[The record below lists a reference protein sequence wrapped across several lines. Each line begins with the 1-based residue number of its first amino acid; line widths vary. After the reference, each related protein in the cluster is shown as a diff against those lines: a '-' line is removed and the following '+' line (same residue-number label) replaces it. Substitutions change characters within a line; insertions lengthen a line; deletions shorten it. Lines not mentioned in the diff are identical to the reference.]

1 LRLGIAD
8 ILTVGILHKAR
19 QAFLIAKGNWV
30 FSACVKPFSRTAL
43 DGTAIVRNRGRIR
56 IGEKFRVL
64 ASHVPVELGA
74 GEYGSITIGDN
85 TFINSGTSIGSLAS
99 ITIGN
104 HVAIGNYV
112 LIMDSDFHNP
122 IDHTLPG
129 AKAPIIIEDG
139 VWIGAR
145 ATILKGVTIG
155 KHAVV
160 AAGAVVTKDVPAG
173 ALVGGVPAKVIRYLH
188 TDTQPLSKP

>member
-1 LRLGIAD
+1 M
-8 ILTVGILHKAR
+8 GILHKVR
-19 QAFLIAKGNWV
+19 QAYLIARGNW
-30 FSACVKPFSRTAL
+30 ALRGCVRPFSKTAL
-43 DGTAIVRNRGRIR
+43 DGKLIVRNRSRIH
-56 IGEKFRVL
+56 IGDRFRVL
-64 ASHVPVELGA
+64 AAHVPVELGA
-74 GEYGSITIGDN
+74 GEYGRITIGDN
-85 TFINSGTSIGSLAS
+85 AFINSGTSIGSLAS

-104 HVAIGNYV
+104 NVAIGNYV

-122 IDHTLPG
+122 LDHTLPG
-129 AKAPIIIEDG
+129 AKAPIVIDDG

-173 ALVGGVPAKVIRYLH
+173 ALVGGVPAKIIRYLH
-188 TDTQPLSKP
+188 PDSLSLSNP

>member
-1 LRLGIAD
+1 M
-8 ILTVGILHKAR
+8 LHKVR

-30 FSACVKPFSRTAL
+30 LRGCVRQFSKTAV
-43 DGTAIVRNRGRIR
+43 DGKVIVRNRSRIQ

-64 ASHVPVELGA
+64 AAHVPVELGA
-74 GEYGSITIGDN
+74 GEYGRVTIGDN
-85 TFINSGTSIGSLAS
+85 TFVNSGTSIGSLAS
-99 ITIGN
+99 ITIGSN
-104 HVAIGNYV
+104 VAIGNYV

-122 IDHTLPG
+122 LDHTLPG
-129 AKAPIIIEDG
+129 AKAPIVIEDG

-173 ALVGGVPAKVIRYLH
+173 ALVGGVPAKLIRFLH
-188 TDTQPLSKP
+188 AEPETLGSS

>member
-1 LRLGIAD
+1 M
-8 ILTVGILHKAR
+8 LHKFR
-19 QAFLIAKGNWV
+19 QILLLVKGNIV
-30 FSACVKPFSRTAL
+30 FRGCVKPFSRTLL
-43 DGTAIVRNRGRIR
+43 DGKVIVRNRKRIQ
-56 IGEKFRVL
+56 IGDKFRVL
-64 ASHVPVELGA
+64 AAHVPVELGA
-74 GEYGSITIGDN
+74 GEYGRITIGDN

-104 HVAIGNYV
+104 NVAIGNYV

-129 AKAPIIIEDG
+129 AKAPIIIEDD

-145 ATILKGVTIG
+145 VTILKGVTIG
-155 KHAVV
+155 KHAVI

-173 ALVGGVPAKVIRYLH
+173 ALVGGVPAKLIRFLH
-188 TDTQPLSKP
+188 PESGTLGSS

>member
-1 LRLGIAD
+1 M
-8 ILTVGILHKAR
+8 GILHKVR
-19 QAFLIAKGNWV
+19 QAYLIAKGNWV
-30 FSACVKPFSRTAL
+30 FRGCVRPFSKTAV
-43 DGTAIVRNRGRIR
+43 DGKVIVRNRSRIT
-56 IGEKFRVL
+56 IGDKFRVL
-64 ASHVPVELGA
+64 AAHVPVEMGA
-74 GEYGSITIGDN
+74 GQYGRITIGDN

-99 ITIGN
+99 INIGSN
-104 HVAIGNYV
+104 VAIGNYV

-122 IDHTLPG
+122 LDHTLPG
-129 AKAPIIIEDG
+129 AKAPIVIEDG

-173 ALVGGVPAKVIRYLH
+173 ALVGGVPAKIIRYLH
-188 TDTQPLSKP
+188 PDSPSLSNP

>member
-1 LRLGIAD
+1 MAD
-8 ILTVGILHKAR
+8 IATVGIFHKVR

-30 FSACVKPFSRTAL
+30 FRGCVKPFSKTAV
-43 DGTAIVRNRGRIR
+43 DGKVIVRNRSRIR
-56 IGEKFRVL
+56 IGDKFRVL
-64 ASHVPVELGA
+64 AAHVPVEIGA
-74 GEYGSITIGDN
+74 GEYGLITIGDN

-99 ITIGN
+99 VTIGN
-104 HVAIGNYV
+104 NVAIGNYV

-129 AKAPIIIEDG
+129 AKAPIVIEDD

-145 ATILKGVTIG
+145 ATILKGVKIG

-188 TDTQPLSKP
+188 PESETVSSSNSQE